1 MADDEDVW
9 VDSIEAY
16 SKKIEIQKA
25 PEPSQ
30 RKSFREKI
38 SFFLNWGASSRWSSS
53 LYCLMQNSDEMT
65 IGKTPSLYINET
77 VRTSFAVNF

>member
-30 RKSFREKI
+30 RKSFREKNMI
-38 SFFLNWGASSRWSSS
+38 FPKLTCVFPMVIVSIMPHAEFGRNDHRGDEPHFNSCANLNS
-53 LYCLMQNSDEMT
+53 
-65 IGKTPSLYINET
+65 
-77 VRTSFAVNF
+77 

>member
-1 MADDEDVW
+1 MIHDSWTMSSYHDSVADPSALKIKTSFTVPANSTSFWKIQNMADDEDVW

-30 RKSFREKI
+30 RKSFREKKHHF
-38 SFFLNWGASSRWSSS
+38 S
-53 LYCLMQNSDEMT
+53 
-65 IGKTPSLYINET
+65 
-77 VRTSFAVNF
+77 